1 MEKLNDKEFIELLAN
16 WLNTYTDDVVKRVMK
31 KVDEIKNNDFA
42 LFLLKELYDR
52 EKDVYVDFIQGI
64 DSLYYDYDYY
74 SEYDVHT
81 HPLSHAESYRD
92 VLYDMFIIHS

>member
-1 MEKLNDKEFIELLAN
+1 MEKFNDRDIIELLAN
-16 WLNTYTDDVVKRVMK
+16 WLHIYSDDVVKRVMK

-52 EKDVYVDFIQGI
+52 EKDCYVDFIQSI

-74 SEYDVHT
+74 SEYDVHS
-81 HPLSHAESYRD
+81 HPLLHAKSYRD
-92 VLYDMFIIHS
+92 VLYDMFIRQS